1 LWKFFEKDDEMKKP
15 LSGVRVLD
23 FTRMFA
29 GPFCTMLLADLGADV
44 VKLEPPEGDPTRVQ
58 GPPFF
63 EGAGMSFWAANRNKR
78 SITLDLKSNADLA
91 TARELALH
99 ADVIVENFRPD
110 VMKKFGLDYET
121 LKRSNP
127 RLIYMAMSG
136 MGATGPYSK
145 KGALDLTI
153 QAEGGY
159 MSLTGERDGQPIK
172 LGTSAFDLVCGQY
185 ASSGV
190 ITALYDR
197 EKTGRGQKVETSLY
211 EGILTYLV
219 DAGMGWLLTGE
230 RRPKWGSEHA
240 SNVPYKAF
248 RAADGWI
255 VIASATQRLYEAFM
269 KVLGRLDLIADARFS
284 TMADRV
290 KNRLVLY
297 EILDA
302 EVLKWKVGEL
312 VTALDSGQ
320 VPCAPVN
327 DMEQV
332 FNHPQTIARGML
344 ASVKRADGTEMP
356 AIGPAVKFSS
366 FDVAADWRVPPAL
379 GEHQNEVL
387 RDWLATQSAEVTV

>member
-1 LWKFFEKDDEMKKP
+1 MKKP

>member
-1 LWKFFEKDDEMKKP
+1 MSKP

-23 FTRMFA
+23 FTRLFA

-63 EGAGMSFWAANRNKR
+63 DGSGMSFLAANRNKR
-78 SITLDLKSNADLA
+78 SITLDLKSPQQLE
-91 TARELALH
+91 TARELALQ

-121 LKRSNP
+121 LSKVNP
-127 RLIYMAMSG
+127 KLIYMAMSG
-136 MGATGPYSK
+136 MGADGPFSK

-153 QAEGGY
+153 QAEAGY
-159 MSLTGERDGQPIK
+159 MSLTGERDGRPIK

-185 ASSGV
+185 ASSAV

-197 EKTGRGQKVETSLY
+197 EKTGKGQKIETSLF

-240 SNVPYKAF
+240 SNVPYKAYL
-248 RAADGWI
+248 AADGWI
-255 VIASATQRLYEAFM
+255 VIASATQKLYEAFM
-269 KVLGRLDLIADARFS
+269 KALGREDLIVDGRFVS
-284 TMADRV
+284 MADRV
-290 KNRLVLY
+290 KNRIALY
-297 EILDA
+297 EMLDS
-302 EVLKWKVGEL
+302 EVLKWNVDDL
-312 VTALDSGQ
+312 VEKLDSGA

-327 DMEQV
+327 DMERV
-332 FNHPQTIARGML
+332 FKHPQTLARGML
-344 ASVKRADGTEMP
+344 ASMKRPDGTEMP
-356 AIGPAVKFSS
+356 VIGPAVKYSS
-366 FDVAADWRVPPAL
+366 FDIAAGWTAPPGL
-379 GEHQNEVL
+379 GEHREEVL
-387 RDWLATQSAEVTV
+387 REWLDVAHIERVS